1 MTFYKVTRSKSS
13 TVVEV
18 KGHADYD
25 DKGYDIVCA
34 GISIAT
40 LMTANLIDRLNYK
53 LTVLD
58 LIAEDGY
65 FRLEVKN
72 NDRVLNEI
80 VNNLEDTLDDLWEQ
94 YPRYIKKN

>member
-25 DKGYDIVCA
+25 DEGYDIVCA

>member
-25 DKGYDIVCA
+25 DKGYEIVCA

>member
-1 MTFYKVTRSKSS
+1 
-13 TVVEV
+13 
-18 KGHADYD
+18 
-25 DKGYDIVCA
+25 
-34 GISIAT
+34 
-40 LMTANLIDRLNYK
+40 MTANLIDRLNYK

>member
-1 MTFYKVTRSKSS
+1 MTFYTVKRSKSS